1 MRSTIIQG
9 PIGPIHIQE
18 ASPSVTSGESE
29 ALPDRPYKTPQ
40 LKIDCQTLNFC
51 GGNLQFK
58 DLYFTIG
65 PCK

>member
-29 ALPDRPYKTPQ
+29 ALPIAPTKHHKSRFIAKH
-40 LKIDCQTLNFC
+40 
-51 GGNLQFK
+51 
-58 DLYFTIG
+58 
-65 PCK
+65 

>member
-29 ALPDRPYKTPQ
+29 ALPIAPQ
-40 LKIDCQTLNFC
+40 NTINQ
-51 GGNLQFK
+51 
-58 DLYFTIG
+58 DLLPNIKFLRRKLAI
-65 PCK
+65 